1 MKRVIIA
8 DDSSLARMF
17 TARCLTVA
25 GYVDFTIEEA
35 QDGQEV
41 YALMT
46 EEKPD
51 LLITDLNMP
60 EMDGMELLNLVNKS
74 EELRDT
80 PIIVITSAGT
90 SEQREELTQLGAK
103 AILSKPITPT
113 DISDAV
119 GNLLKKG
126 ESFYD

>member
-1 MKRVIIA
+1 MKRIIIA

-25 GYVDFTIEEA
+25 GFVDFSIVEA

-41 YALMT
+41 YALMC

-60 EMDGMELLNLVNKS
+60 EMDGLELLNLVNKS
-74 EELRDT
+74 EELKDT
-80 PIIVITSAGT
+80 PIIVITSAGNST
-90 SEQREELTQLGAK
+90 QREELTKLGAK
-103 AILSKPITPT
+103 AILSKPITPS
-113 DISDAV
+113 DISDAI
-119 GNLLKKG
+119 GPLLTKG
-126 ESFYD
+126 ESYYD